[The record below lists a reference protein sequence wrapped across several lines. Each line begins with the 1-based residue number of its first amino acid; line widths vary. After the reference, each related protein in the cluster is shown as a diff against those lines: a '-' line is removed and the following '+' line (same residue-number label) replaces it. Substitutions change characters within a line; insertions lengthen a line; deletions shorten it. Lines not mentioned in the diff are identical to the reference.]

1 MNTPCP
7 PCHNVLRLPR
17 AFAGCFL
24 LIAVVGLGV
33 RAAETASPPAVLE
46 LRSPDGRIVVTV
58 NPTGALSYR
67 LTVDGT
73 PVLNDSRLGLRL
85 RKVTRPGPIPWASG
99 ARCATVTRS

>member
-7 PCHNVLRLPR
+7 RVHNTLRLPW
-17 AFAGCFL
+17 AFACL
-24 LIAVVGLGV
+24 SILIAVVGSGV
-33 RAAETASPPAVLE
+33 QAVETAASPAALE

-67 LTVDGT
+67 VTVDGM

-85 RKVTRPGPIPWASG
+85 RDGGVLGRDVALVQAD
-99 ARCATVTRS
+99 ARGK